1 MLTRYNI
8 NISSI
13 RTSRRR
19 KHDENNFIYHRSR
32 SFFRYAPPANEY
44 KHPVGGNF
52 KEKWTGIKSGRKKSD
67 LTVINDNYARA
78 PVVTTRVRTTGEQLQ
93 KKKQNGRKIF
103 ASLPANF
110 HTHRVFAYYVNPFAK
125 ESLDFPT
132 RIDNDDLFMS

>member
-13 RTSRRR
+13 RTPRRR

-93 KKKQNGRKIF
+93 KKPEWTENLRVSSGEF
-103 ASLPANF
+103 SHASRLRLLCKSF
-110 HTHRVFAYYVNPFAK
+110 REGVIRFSY
-125 ESLDFPT
+125 SD
-132 RIDNDDLFMS
+132 